1 MMTTVSSM
9 AADQEEA
16 MHPDILGDRSHTL
29 TAPCTTSTLLRYGFL
44 LFRSVKEDLWRY
56 RG

>member
-1 MMTTVSSM
+1 M